1 MEFDTLDASLCQSL
15 RATVKPAMPSA
26 LLVICEHCDSVY
38 RRQVLKPGEV
48 ARCQRCGSVL
58 YRRDRH
64 DLDAML
70 ALTLASLIVFLI
82 ANAYPIMR
90 LDLAGI
96 ENDTTLW
103 HAILTSYDSGVDA
116 IAIAAAVCVFIFPLM
131 QIGLFLYVLLPLRNG
146 LRPKHFSGAMYALRL
161 MRPWSM
167 TEVFMLGILVSLVK
181 LLATYTV
188 VVGVSA
194 WAFLALTMILTIIGS
209 TDLHELWDLA
219 SNAREMGW

>member
-1 MEFDTLDASLCQSL
+1 MEQTLA
-15 RATVKPAMPSA
+15 
-26 LLVICEHCDSVY
+26 ICEECDAVHK
-38 RRQVLKPGEV
+38 RRPLPHGER
-48 ARCQRCGSVL
+48 AYCMRCGAQLYVAGKISV
-58 YRRDRH
+58 DR
-64 DLDAML
+64 LL
-70 ALTLASLIVFLI
+70 ALTVGGLVIFLI
-82 ANAYPIMR
+82 ANSTPI
-90 LDLAGI
+90 LAI
-96 ENDTTLW
+96 ELGAEGTHTTLLGAIGYTSKGMLIPL
-103 HAILTSYDSGVDA
+103 AIL
-116 IAIAAAVCVFIFPLM
+116 AALTLFVFPLM
-131 QIGLFLYVLLPLRNG
+131 QLLASLYVLLPLRNG